1 MRKDLSERHG
11 TKRILRIGLL
21 PGFLVLLCF
30 NMLLA
35 QEVRVPKLSL
45 VEDRFD
51 FKEVIEGE
59 IVSHSFIIRNQGNDT
74 LKILQVKPG

>member
-1 MRKDLSERHG
+1 MRKDLSERHR

>member
-1 MRKDLSERHG
+1 MRKDLSQRHR

-51 FKEVIEGE
+51 FKQVIEGE